1 MMSTARQLLALAR
14 RHLGEEYLLGTLAP
28 KDNPRWRGPWDCA
41 EFCSWCV
48 YQATG
53 RLFGCRPRGANPD
66 RADAYTGFWADD
78 APTLGRVITVG
89 QAAAT
94 AGAFLLRKPGGAIG
108 HVAISAG
115 DGTTVEA
122 HSRDRGVIEGDVAG
136 RRWDVGVLVPGITVR
151 SPDEPLPVPA
161 PGLVLRLKRPPMT
174 GRIVKDVQR
183 ALLAAGINPGPV
195 DGEYGGQTAAAV
207 RVFQLRKGLA
217 IDGEVGRLTAK
228 VLGVGW
234 Y

>member
-1 MMSTARQLLALAR
+1 M
-14 RHLGEEYLLGTLAP
+14 
-28 KDNPRWRGPWDCA
+28 
-41 EFCSWCV
+41 
-48 YQATG
+48 YQTTG
-53 RLFGCRPRGANPD
+53 RLFGCRPRGGDPD

-78 APTLGRVITVG
+78 ATTLGRVITIG

-122 HSRDRGVIEGDVAG
+122 HSRNRGVIEGAAAG
-136 RRWDVGVLVPGITVR
+136 RRWDIGILVPGITVHR
-151 SPDEPLPVPA
+151 PEEPLPVPA
-161 PGLVLRLKRPPMT
+161 PGLVLRFKRPPMT

-183 ALLAAGINPGPV
+183 ALLAAAINPGPI
-195 DGEYGGQTAAAV
+195 DGEYGAQTVAAV

-217 IDGEVGRLTAK
+217 IDGEVGRVTAK
-228 VLGVGW
+228 ALGVAW